1 MKRDKRHIGWLSG
14 GMLMLLLTACSSDS
28 AEETKQQQQDAWED
42 ARIELRSV
50 TRAGESSGDMGDI
63 RVFLSCSDGTTTE
76 GLFKYYNETSTHY
89 WTAKDLKVKPGTRKF
104 WLYGYMPAVAGIA
117 GQITGERQLTLS
129 GIKPISQEDICIVTG
144 VKVYESSVLPLR
156 GIFEFEYKY
165 RDYNDVTILNLL
177 LEHMLGHV
185 DFKFKVGTRYSQL
198 RKIKVTSLTI
208 RTTAK
213 ATIAATINLPAN
225 IEDVVSI
232 GYTGTGNDTNYETT
246 LLSSSAT
253 PIELNTDGVSVG
265 SGVNVAV
272 GAGLTENFDLVS
284 TYEVYDLKGNKLSE
298 RTATNK
304 LSNVLPVMGQKKE
317 VTLIVEPTY
326 LYQLSD
332 NDLNDPEV
340 RIE

>member
-1 MKRDKRHIGWLSG
+1 MRHIGWLMSS
-14 GMLMLLLTACSSDS
+14 MLMLLVTACSSDS
-28 AEETKQQQQDAWED
+28 ADDTRKVEKEEWED
-42 ARIELRSV
+42 ARIELRGV
-50 TRAGESSGDMGDI
+50 TRAGTTDSGMGDI
-63 RVFLSCSDGTTTE
+63 HVFLKDDYGMYE
-76 GLFKYYNETSTHY
+76 GSFKYHNETSTHY
-89 WTAKDLKVKPGTRKF
+89 WTAQNLKVKPGTHSF
-104 WLYGYMPAVAGIA
+104 WLYGYMPAVDGIT
-117 GQITGERQLTLS
+117 GQILGERQLKLS
-129 GIKPISQEDICIVTG
+129 GIKPISPEDICIVTG
-144 VKVYESSVLPLR
+144 VKVYETSVLPLR
-156 GIFEFEYKY
+156 GTFEFEYKNS
-165 RDYNDVTILNLL
+165 DYNDVTVLNLL

-284 TYEVYDLKGNKLSE
+284 TYDVYDLKGKKLSE
-298 RTATNK
+298 RTATNR
-304 LSNVLPVMGQKKE
+304 LSDVLPVMGQKKE
-317 VTLIVEPTY
+317 VVLTVEPTY

-332 NDLNDPEV
+332 DDLNNPEV
-340 RIE
+340 TIQN

>member
-1 MKRDKRHIGWLSG
+1 MRHIGWLLG

-28 AEETKQQQQDAWED
+28 ADESNQQETWD

-63 RVFLSCSDGTTTE
+63 RVFLSCSDGTKTE
-76 GLFKYYNETSTHY
+76 GLFKYYNEASTHY

-104 WLYGYMPAVAGIA
+104 WLYGYMPAIDGIS
-117 GQITGERQLTLS
+117 GEITGERQLKLS
-129 GIKPISQEDICIVTG
+129 GIEPISQEDICIVTG

-156 GIFEFEYKY
+156 GIFEFEYKNS
-165 RDYNDVTILNLL
+165 DYNDVTILNLL

-340 RIE
+340 RIEE